1 MNWAAILAV
10 IAGILFFLDAVL
22 WHTVASY
29 KSRTLVGVAGVVLSV
44 AVLLMSVQS

>member
-1 MNWAAILAV
+1 MNTPTILAV
-10 IAGILFFLDAVL
+10 VAGILFLLDTLL

-44 AVLLMSVQS
+44 AVLLVSVQS